1 MRSIQLHTFISAMFL
16 FASTAMSAQGVEKT
30 LVQSFNLQGNKSVE
44 MDVKLPVE
52 VQTWDSDVLRV
63 QMNIE
68 MKTGTEGLLK
78 SLITA
83 RRYNLEYKVEN
94 GNFIIY
100 APSIDREVKIGGQPI
115 QENITLIVFVPEDVA
130 LNTSEEGDGEQ
141 ATSSMR

>member
-1 MRSIQLHTFISAMFL
+1 MRSNQLHTFISAMFL
-16 FASTAMSAQGVEKT
+16 FATISMSAQGVEKT

-44 MDVKLPVE
+44 LDVKLPVE
-52 VQTWDSDVLRV
+52 VQTWDSDILRV

-68 MKTGTEGLLK
+68 MKNGSEGLLK
-78 SLITA
+78 SLVTA

-115 QENITLIVFVPEDVA
+115 QENITLVVFLPEDVA
-130 LNTSEEGDGEQ
+130 LDTKEEGDGEQ